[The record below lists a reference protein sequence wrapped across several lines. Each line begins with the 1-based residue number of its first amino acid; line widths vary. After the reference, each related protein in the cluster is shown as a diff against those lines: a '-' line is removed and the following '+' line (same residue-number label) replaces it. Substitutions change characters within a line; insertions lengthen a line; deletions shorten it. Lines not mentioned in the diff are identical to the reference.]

1 MHTIDLVRLRFSNLL
16 SYGNTVNEVTF
27 KEGITWITGSNGAG
41 KSTILEALTLLFFN
55 GPYRKIKKDQLKNT
69 SNKRITTTPIANTNR
84 VSVALFGTTLS

>member
-69 SNKRITTTPIANTNR
+69 SNKSNFIDH
-84 VSVALFGTTLS
+84 SK